1 MPALVMSKDATKELS
16 QIERSI
22 NVSLSG
28 ILKLR
33 LNLKELYINRGIHR
47 KLHVQVYGRKNNI
60 SKI

>member
-47 KLHVQVYGRKNNI
+47 KLHVQVYGRKHNI

>member
-33 LNLKELYINRGIHR
+33 LNLKELYINRRVHR
-47 KLHVQVYGRKNNI
+47 KLHVQVYGRKHNI